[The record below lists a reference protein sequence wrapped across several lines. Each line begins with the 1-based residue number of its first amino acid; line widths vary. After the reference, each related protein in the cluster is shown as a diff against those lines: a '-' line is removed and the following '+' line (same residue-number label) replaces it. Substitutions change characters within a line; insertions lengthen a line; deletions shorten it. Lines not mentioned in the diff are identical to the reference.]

1 MGRLIQLF
9 WKSRVEARLVL
20 RSLMGGTGAVGEPA
34 ARPDIM
40 ELVSWENTEL
50 MGVEET
56 GRAIGGCFTS
66 MVVFSV
72 DPLLM

>member
-1 MGRLIQLF
+1 MVWFIQLF

-20 RSLMGGTGAVGEPA
+20 RSLMGGTGAVGEPK
-34 ARPDIM
+34 ARPDFM

-56 GRAIGGCFTS
+56 GRAIRGCFTS